1 MSTLY
6 KTVLFLVLFSSYQF
20 GAAQSIIAKKE
31 AQFYDIIDVPI
42 PKDVVLEVGGLALTD
57 DDKLGVSTRR
67 GEVWVIDKPYGK
79 SPNYTK
85 FASGMHEALGLNYK
99 DNSFYLAQR
108 GELTRLT
115 DRDNDGEA
123 DVYKTIYSWPLSGNY
138 HDYSY
143 GPKFLENGDM
153 LVTLN
158 LSWIGH
164 GASLVKWR
172 GWMLQ
177 ITPEG
182 KMTPIATGLRSP
194 SGFVLNAAG
203 DIFYSENQGDWV
215 GSGRITHLEKGD
227 FAGNPEGLVWSGD
240 PKSPLKLKK
249 EDIEEQSGLSL
260 YEYSKKVPELKAP
273 AIWLPHTILGISTS
287 DMIYDT
293 TKGQFGPL
301 EGQMFVGDQGHSKIM
316 RVYMEKV
323 NGVYQ
328 GAVFPFVE
336 GFSSGILR
344 MLWGSDNSMF
354 VGMTSRGWSSTG
366 KKMFG
371 LQRLKWNGKVPF
383 EVKTMKAE
391 DDGFLLEFTKPINKS
406 LGADAS
412 SYDITTFNYLYHNT
426 YGSPIVDQQKAIVTK
441 ADISEDG
448 LSVRLTV
455 NGMRLGFIHQLK
467 IPDLKA
473 KSGEKLLHD
482 IGYYTLNEVPGG
494 TLKSTPIENTSGKDG
509 LVQPKR
515 VNEMPLT
522 WVSGPDEKIVIST
535 KPGLKYDVTELKLKR
550 KSKVAITFSNNDDML
565 HNLVITERGEESVN
579 KVGDLALLL
588 GLDGADL
595 NYVPDTDLVLAHTGI
610 VQPET
615 DETIYFDTPKFAGE
629 YWIVCTFP
637 GHSAS
642 MRIKLI
648 VE

>member
-1 MSTLY
+1 MQTLY
-6 KTVLFLVLFSSYQF
+6 KTIFFLVLFGSYQF
-20 GAAQSIIAKKE
+20 GTAQSAMAKKE
-31 AQFYDIIDVPI
+31 AQFYDIVDVPI
-42 PKDVVLEVGGLALTD
+42 PEDVVLEVGGLALTD
-57 DDKLGVSTRR
+57 EDKLGVSTRR
-67 GEVWVIDKPYGK
+67 GEVWVIDKPYGD
-79 SPNYTK
+79 SPDYTK

-99 DNSFYLAQR
+99 DKSFYLSQR
-108 GELTRLT
+108 GELTRL
-115 DRDNDGEA
+115 DDKDNNGVA

-143 GPKFLENGDM
+143 GPKFMDNGDM

-172 GWMLQ
+172 GWMLR

-182 KMTPIATGLRSP
+182 EMTPIATGLRSP
-194 SGFVLNAAG
+194 SGYVINDAG

-249 EDIEEQSGLSL
+249 EDIEEESGLSL

-293 TKGQFGPL
+293 TKGKFGPF

-391 DDGFLLEFTKPINKS
+391 DDGFLLEFTKPISKKM
-406 LGADAS
+406 GTDVS
-412 SYDITTFNYLYHNT
+412 SYQITTFNYLYHNT
-426 YGSPIVDQQKAIVTK
+426 YGSPIVDQQKAVVTS
-441 ADISEDG
+441 ADVSDDG
-448 LSVRLTV
+448 LAVRLKV
-455 NGMRLGFIHQLK
+455 DGMKLGFIHQLK
-467 IPDLKA
+467 VADLKTN
-473 KSGEKLLHD
+473 KGESLLHD
-482 IGYYTLNEVPGG
+482 TGYYTLNEVPGG
-494 TLKSTPIENTSGKDG
+494 TLKSKQIESKTGKDG

-515 VNEMPLT
+515 INEMPLT
-522 WVSGPDEKIVIST
+522 WVNGPDEKIVIST
-535 KPGLKYDVTELKLKR
+535 KPGLKYDITELKLKR
-550 KSKVAITFSNNDDML
+550 KSKVEITFSNNDDML
-565 HNLVITERGEESVN
+565 HNLVITERGEESVT
-579 KVGDLALLL
+579 KVGDLALHL

-595 NYVPDTDLVLAHTGI
+595 NYVPDTDLVLVHTGI

-615 DETIYFDTPKFAGE
+615 DETIYFDVPTFAGE

>member
-1 MSTLY
+1 MQTLY
-6 KTVLFLVLFSSYQF
+6 KTIFFLVLFGSYQF
-20 GAAQSIIAKKE
+20 GTAQSAMAKKE
-31 AQFYDIIDVPI
+31 AQFYDIVDVPI
-42 PKDVVLEVGGLALTD
+42 PEDVVLEVGGLALTD
-57 DDKLGVSTRR
+57 EDKLGVSTRR
-67 GEVWVIDKPYGK
+67 GEVWVIDKPYGN
-79 SPNYTK
+79 SPDYTR

-99 DNSFYLAQR
+99 DKSFYLSQR
-108 GELTRLT
+108 GELTRL
-115 DRDNDGEA
+115 DDKDNNGVA

-143 GPKFLENGDM
+143 GPKFMDNGDM

-172 GWMLQ
+172 GWMLR

-182 KMTPIATGLRSP
+182 EMTPIATGLRSP
-194 SGFVLNAAG
+194 SGYVINDAG

-249 EDIEEQSGLSL
+249 EDIEEESGLSL

-293 TKGQFGPL
+293 TKGKFGPF

-391 DDGFLLEFTKPINKS
+391 DDGFLLEFTKPINKKM
-406 LGADAS
+406 GTDVS
-412 SYDITTFNYLYHNT
+412 SYQITTFNYLYHNT
-426 YGSPIVDQQKAIVTK
+426 YGSPIVDQQKAVVTS
-441 ADISEDG
+441 ADVSDDG
-448 LSVRLTV
+448 LAVRLKV
-455 NGMRLGFIHQLK
+455 DGMKLGFIHQLK
-467 IPDLKA
+467 VADLKTN
-473 KSGEKLLHD
+473 KGESLLHD
-482 IGYYTLNEVPGG
+482 TGYYTLNEVPGG
-494 TLKSTPIENTSGKDG
+494 TLKSKQIESKTGKDG

-515 VNEMPLT
+515 INEMPLT
-522 WVSGPDEKIVIST
+522 WVNGPDEKIVIST
-535 KPGLKYDVTELKLKR
+535 KPGLKYDITELKLKR
-550 KSKVAITFSNNDDML
+550 KSKVEITFSNNDDML
-565 HNLVITERGEESVN
+565 HNLVITERGEESVT
-579 KVGDLALLL
+579 KVGDLALHL

-595 NYVPDTDLVLAHTGI
+595 NYVPDTDLVLVHTGI

-615 DETIYFDTPKFAGE
+615 DETIYFDVPTFAGE

>member
-1 MSTLY
+1 MQTLY
-6 KTVLFLVLFSSYQF
+6 KTVFFLVLFGSYQF
-20 GAAQSIIAKKE
+20 AMAQSAMAKKE
-31 AQFYDIIDVPI
+31 AQFYDIVDVPI
-42 PKDVVLEVGGLALTD
+42 PDDVVLEVGGLALTD

-67 GEVWVIDKPYGK
+67 GEVWVIDKPYGN
-79 SPNYTK
+79 SPDYTR
-85 FASGMHEALGLNYK
+85 FANGMHEALGLNYK
-99 DNSFYLAQR
+99 DNSFYLSQR
-108 GELTRLT
+108 GELTRL
-115 DRDNDGEA
+115 DDKDNDGVA

-143 GPKFLENGDM
+143 GPKFTYNGDM

-172 GWMLQ
+172 GWMLR

-182 KMTPIATGLRSP
+182 EMTPIATGLRSP
-194 SGFVLNAAG
+194 SGYVINDAG

-260 YEYSKKVPELKAP
+260 YEYSKKVPDLKAP

-287 DMIYDT
+287 DMIFDS
-293 TKGQFGPL
+293 TKGKFGPF

-391 DDGFLLEFTKPINKS
+391 DDGFTLEFTKPINEKM
-406 LGADAS
+406 GADIS
-412 SYDITTFNYLYHNT
+412 SYQITTFNYLYHNT
-426 YGSPIVDQQKAIVTK
+426 YGSPIVDQQKAQVTK
-441 ADISEDG
+441 AEVSKDG

-455 NGMRLGFIHQLK
+455 NGMKLGFIHQLK
-467 IPDLKA
+467 VVNLKTNN
-473 KSGEKLLHD
+473 GQTLLHD
-482 IGYYTLNEVPGG
+482 TGYYTLNEVPGG
-494 TLKSTPIENTSGKDG
+494 TLKSKPIESKSGKG
-509 LVQPKR
+509 GVVQPKR

-522 WVSGPDEKIVIST
+522 WVNGPDEKIVIST
-535 KPGLKYDVTELKLKR
+535 KPGLKYDINELKLKR
-550 KSKVAITFSNNDDML
+550 RSKVEITFNNNDDML
-565 HNLVITERGEESVN
+565 HNLVITERGESSVN
-579 KVGDLALLL
+579 EVGDLALHL

-615 DETIYFDTPKFAGE
+615 DETIYFDVPSFAGE
-629 YWIVCTFP
+629 YWIVCSFP

>member
-20 GAAQSIIAKKE
+20 GAAQSEIAKKE

-99 DNSFYLAQR
+99 ENSFYLAQR

-153 LVTLN
+153 LVALN

-177 ITPEG
+177 ITPDGE
-182 KMTPIATGLRSP
+182 MAPIATGLRSP

-203 DIFYSENQGDWV
+203 DVFYSENQGDWV

-293 TKGQFGPL
+293 TKGQFGPF

-316 RVYMEKV
+316 RVFMEKV

-371 LQRLKWNGKVPF
+371 LQRLKWNGKTPF
-383 EVKTMKAE
+383 EVKTMKAQA
-391 DDGFLLEFTKPINKS
+391 DGFLLEFTKPINKAM
-406 LGADAS
+406 GGDTS
-412 SYDITTFNYLYHNT
+412 SYQITTFNYLYHNT
-426 YGSPIVDQQKAIVTK
+426 YGSPIVDQQKAVVTE
-441 ADISEDG
+441 ADISDDA
-448 LSVRLTV
+448 LSVKLKV

-467 IPDLKA
+467 IPELKA
-473 KSGEKLLHD
+473 TSGEKLLHD
-482 IGYYTLNEVPGG
+482 VGYYTLNEVPGG
-494 TLKSTPIENTSGKDG
+494 NLQSSPIESKTGKNG

-522 WVSGPDEKIVIST
+522 WVNGPDEKIVIST
-535 KPGLKYDVTELKLKR
+535 KPGLKYDITELKLRR
-550 KSKVAITFSNNDDML
+550 KSKVAITFNNNDDML

-579 KVGDLALLL
+579 KVGDLALHL